1 LAQVGGYCLAIGT
14 AGAAAEVFDV
24 IFCHVAQCINLGTR
38 GGRRVAGPEPSLKL
52 FSFLLVYDHAVE
64 PAV

>member
-24 IFCHVAQCINLGTR
+24 IFCHVAQCINGGR
-38 GGRRVAGPEPSLKL
+38 GGFGGLPDPNRL
-52 FSFLLVYDHAVE
+52 
-64 PAV
+64 